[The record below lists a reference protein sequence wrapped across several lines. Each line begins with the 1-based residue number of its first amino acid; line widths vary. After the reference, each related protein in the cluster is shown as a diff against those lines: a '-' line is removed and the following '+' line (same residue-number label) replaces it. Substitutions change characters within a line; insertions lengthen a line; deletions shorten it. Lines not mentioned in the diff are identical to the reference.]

1 MAFSET
7 FRDLRRRRRIPMRLF
22 EERASVN
29 RSYIYGIEKE
39 DLLPSREKLEAVA
52 QVFVAVAA
60 EQGAADPEEDAR
72 ILFRERDRTLFVERL
87 EFDEAFA
94 ASILPVRELDPDQQA
109 DLVAPLRDSLELFK
123 LLDPQERRG
132 IALLIREVVTTVTP
146 LETGERA
153 RVASALAA
161 SVIEVLVRFKAGE
174 LSDEEIDWGA
184 ALQRLLASPG

>member
-7 FRDLRRRRRIPMRLF
+7 FSDLRRRRRIPMRLF

-39 DLLPSREKLEAVA
+39 DLLPSREKLGAVA
-52 QVFVAVAA
+52 KVFVAVAA

-132 IALLIREVVTTVTP
+132 IALLIHEVVTTVTP

-161 SVIEVLVRFKAGE
+161 SVIDVLVKFKAGE
-174 LSDEEIDWGA
+174 LSEEEIDWGG